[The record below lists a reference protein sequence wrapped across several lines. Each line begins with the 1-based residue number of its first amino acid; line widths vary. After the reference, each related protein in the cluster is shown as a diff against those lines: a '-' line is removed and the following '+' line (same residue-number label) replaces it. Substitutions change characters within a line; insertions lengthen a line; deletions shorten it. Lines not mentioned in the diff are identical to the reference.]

1 MKYGRA
7 DPTGAKVI
15 IGLSKSK
22 LAEFR
27 HREVFTC
34 ALCDEPATF
43 YVEDTPVG
51 IRGFCT
57 EKHYAEYMGLPF
69 VTEGW
74 YGVKNKNPIGEL
86 KE

>member
-1 MKYGRA
+1 MTRRGA

-15 IGLSKSK
+15 FTYFHGNG
-22 LAEFR
+22 
-27 HREVFTC
+27 EVYTC
-34 ALCDEPATF
+34 ALCDKPSTF

-74 YGVKNKNPIGEL
+74 YGMKNNNPIGEL
-86 KE
+86 RE